1 MRAGSLP
8 EDFTGLAKQLKVGVG
23 HTHKAL
29 LATPCSRPVAA
40 QLNSEPKLRLKPSH
54 RTAPAPG
61 LPSLLPIDYSTQK
74 LKNTVRRENW

>member
-8 EDFTGLAKQLKVGVG
+8 EEFTGLAKQLKVGWSHPQSTSSHSLQSAG
-23 HTHKAL
+23 R
-29 LATPCSRPVAA
+29 RPTE
-40 QLNSEPKLRLKPSH
+40 LKLRLKPSH

-74 LKNTVRRENW
+74 LKNTVRREN